1 MAMAEVTG
9 QRRDGTPSANASA
22 LLEPLGTA
30 LLKLPEPE
38 RIRLLGTLLIDL
50 AGRQEAGSPVA
61 GSETEALGKKL
72 HRLGEEK
79 AVLQDELAAA
89 QADLARRAKQVE
101 AEQQR
106 SGELERIVNDQRVRL
121 QSAQKDVGELEEQLV
136 AKNRLQ
142 HATENQIEALTLRAE
157 RAERKS
163 GDTSGVES
171 LEDDK
176 RTLAVQVDQLR
187 SDLERLRGDKD
198 REIEEVKSAA
208 ELARPEAAE
217 ASGAVLGALWQRL
230 ARGKPVLVQG
240 GARPTPQAAERLID
254 AFLEM
259 ARFVSDF
266 DQGLRP
272 FLGSFIKHNQ
282 ALARPWDVY
291 ARSPALQDVV
301 REVIDVEHGK
311 PAGVLKMRLLGLQRW
326 TLAAIIG
333 ADTAIECI
341 ANELETQLRGSA
353 GLAADPNRKVR
364 DYLREDGHHK
374 FQEKVR
380 ELRGQKL
387 AEAYTHAQG
396 G

>member
-1 MAMAEVTG
+1 MPEVTG
-9 QRRDGTPSANASA
+9 QRWDGTPPANAAA
-22 LLEPLGTA
+22 LLEPLGAA
-30 LLKLPEPE
+30 LLKLSEPE

-50 AGRQEAGSPVA
+50 ATRQEAGGLPTP
-61 GSETEALGKKL
+61 GPETEALGKKL
-72 HRLGEEK
+72 HRLAEDK
-79 AVLQDELAAA
+79 ALLEDGLAAA
-89 QADLARRAKQVE
+89 EADLARRAKQVE

-106 SGELERIVNDQRVRL
+106 SGELERIVNDQRARL
-121 QSAQKDVGELEEQLV
+121 QSVQKEVAELEEQLI
-136 AKNRLQ
+136 AKNRQL
-142 HATENQIEALTLRAE
+142 HETANQIEALSVKAQRAE
-157 RAERKS
+157 HKA
-163 GDTSGVES
+163 GDTSRIEA
-171 LEDDK
+171 LEDEK
-176 RTLAVQVDQLR
+176 RMLGIQIEEFRDELDRVRA
-187 SDLERLRGDKD
+187 DKD
-198 REIEEVKSAA
+198 KEIEELKSSVSAA
-208 ELARPEAAE
+208 RPVAIE
-217 ASGAVLGALWQRL
+217 ASGAVLVGLWERL

-240 GARPTPQAAERLID
+240 GVKPTPQAAERLID

-333 ADTAIECI
+333 GDTAIECI

-353 GLAADPNRKVR
+353 GLATDPNRKIR
-364 DYLREDGHHK
+364 DYLRDDGHHL

-380 ELRGQKL
+380 ELRSQKL